1 MQKSWYFS
9 HNLGKEKGAREF
21 MRHYEPIYGWHMW
34 KREFPTCWRDI
45 DTGIKKEKAL
55 KDRPLNLWGGLTG

>member
-1 MQKSWYFS
+1 
-9 HNLGKEKGAREF
+9 

-45 DTGIKKEKAL
+45 DTGVKKEKKKL
-55 KDRPLNLWGGLTG
+55 NDRPPLNLWGGLTG